1 MSMGSSQQE
10 PEVPEVSAMQPCLL
24 AVTPTEGS
32 VPFIHTGYFVP
43 QWYSVTQC
51 VGIVAF
57 PPLKTYQPVQNQ
69 EHKPILKYHK
79 ARKIT
84 LSQNTSLLGTRIFIN
99 QCKLLKNK
107 E

>member
-1 MSMGSSQQE
+1 MVSSQQE

-57 PPLKTYQPVQNQ
+57 PPLKTCQPVQKQ
-69 EHKPILKYHK
+69 EHKHILKYHE
-79 ARKIT
+79 ARKIK
-84 LSQNTSLLGTRIFIN
+84 LFKNTYLLGTRIFIN
-99 QCKLLKNK
+99 LCKLSKQ
-107 E
+107 EV